1 MPRVLPA
8 LPSDAVRRTRWLA
21 LVSAGAL
28 VLLCLLWELWLAPLR
43 PGGSWLALKA
53 LPLLL
58 ALPGLWRYR
67 LFTYRWT
74 CLLLWLYVTEGLVRA
89 TSEPAPGALLAWL
102 EVALALLLF
111 GACVAHIRYRQR
123 AGQTLKAQET

>member
-1 MPRVLPA
+1 MPMSP
-8 LPSDAVRRTRWLA
+8 PDAVRRSRQLTLFCA
-21 LVSAGAL
+21 VAL

-58 ALPGLWRYR
+58 VLPGLWRWR
-67 LFTYRWT
+67 LSTYRAT

-89 TSEPAPGALLAWL
+89 TSEGQPAAGLAWL

-111 GACVAHIRYRQR
+111 AACVVHIRRRQR
-123 AGQTLKAQET
+123 AAHPPETRGS